1 MRPDRNMP
9 YRRFFWITLFYLI
22 LSSFQGNTLPKTTRL
37 LNDNLELLNGNVKQL
52 IETEHNH
59 TMESEYPEA
68 WSIITD
74 FDKKS
79 DVVSQRRAELWDKK
93 WHKIE
98 YSYKYDAAGEKTEVR
113 VRTSEKLLS
122 IYKYGKDEVI
132 QSLILYWNKNQSQGK
147 VIFKYDKLGNVIE
160 VNPTEGNYFF
170 KSRYVYDNKGH
181 VIKEIDMPDDKGQ
194 GFVYSIEYK
203 SFDQKGNW
211 LEKVKQSPVFYPFP
225 NSKGMRKADTIIR
238 KITYY

>member
-1 MRPDRNMP
+1 
-9 YRRFFWITLFYLI
+9 
-22 LSSFQGNTLPKTTRL
+22 
-37 LNDNLELLNGNVKQL
+37 
-52 IETEHNH
+52 
-59 TMESEYPEA
+59 MESEYPEA

-211 LEKVKQSPVFYPFP
+211 LEKVKQSPVFYHFP